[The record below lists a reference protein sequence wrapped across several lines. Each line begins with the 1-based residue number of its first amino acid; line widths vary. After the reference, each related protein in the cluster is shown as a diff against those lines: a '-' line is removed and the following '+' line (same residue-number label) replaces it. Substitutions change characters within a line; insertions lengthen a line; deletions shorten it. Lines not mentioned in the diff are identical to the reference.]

1 MSERSCRNVCRGDK
15 MQIASLSSL
24 ILLWPLHRYMLSARR
39 RFPKM
44 SWHDIHAMVR
54 GPAVQDFVRHVVQRW
69 NFTRAAKGK
78 LQLPVLLPHGPWPG
92 VVPRPVGLP
101 TSAAPEV
108 VAPAVAGVDAGTQT
122 ALEDAATSDGAAAG
136 TIVRVVGGAGGGTG
150 MQPAASADSGGGGDL
165 HARVRRWLERV
176 RTRRAAGLPPP
187 KPTRPPAY
195 PTADARWYCSRDWTQ
210 QWLKCN
216 VQVLRSA
223 SVWSVGSATETSIY
237 HAYVHA
243 ILNAEHHVSA
253 HATGEVRGGWQL

>member
-1 MSERSCRNVCRGDK
+1 
-15 MQIASLSSL
+15 
-24 ILLWPLHRYMLSARR
+24 
-39 RFPKM
+39 M

-69 NFTRAAKGK
+69 NYTRAAKGK

-92 VVPRPVGLP
+92 YVPHPLGLGP
-101 TSAAPEV
+101 TVAAP
-108 VAPAVAGVDAGTQT
+108 AAGVDAGTQT
-122 ALEDAATSDGAAAG
+122 GLEDTAAGGDGASAAAAAG
-136 TIVRVVGGAGGGTG
+136 TIVRIVGGGVPSGSAAPPSASGSGG
-150 MQPAASADSGGGGDL
+150 DGGGDL

-176 RTRRAAGLPPP
+176 RQRRAAGLPPP

-223 SVWSVGSATETSIY
+223 SDWSVGTSTETSIY

-243 ILNAEHHVSA
+243 ILNAEHHVSSGRRWG
-253 HATGEVRGGWQL
+253 TGAGAREAGDSCSSRV